1 MFKEKDFLKRKPDE
15 KKTIDELYEF
25 NNKSKTQKHNSNITK
40 KFLSQTLYKLNSEER
55 NSYLDIM
62 LNDLAFYKYQ
72 RSQSLFKN
80 TIDTDISSPE
90 NFLYNFLEKYL
101 MEVSYITD
109 KEKREEKIRKIYEW
123 YKEKKKFEKDMKT
136 INYKSYKERNE
147 VDENEYLLTKK
158 ESKFKTLDND
168 NNHRNIGL
176 INKKML
182 EEYERKKMNKPFW
195 ALKKAISSQTL
206 SFQGNNTLMTST
218 SLSRNNYEKVDLN
231 SIYSSTKGT
240 NVPTKKNYIQETSSF
255 IDKPEGGLMEKDYI
269 KSDKSNTNENI
280 FLPPVNRETKFSY
293 SYFRPMYDL
302 NSIYLENKIIKE
314 KNRLLSLKRNQ
325 EEIKEK
331 LKEYSLFRAKFKEN
345 LNNKFEMR
353 NLLNLYVNQNNLSSF
368 LLKKYKVEEKEKKET
383 IENIESKSIKSINE
397 SKEGE
402 VNEINKNKK
411 GIYKSFKSDKT
422 LNKLSGE
429 DFNYSNSNYF
439 KSESSENYNDSIR
452 GKHNST
458 DIHTSLTPN
467 VKLFDL
473 SEEKN
478 KDKDSGKLNR
488 SSRFSLTKRFSIKR
502 KRKTLTKKKSI
513 ILSNLFPLKLFSGKN
528 EKIKT
533 GQIQNLETDSKTIKS
548 SQIVNIKEYKFKF
561 PQEKV
566 KFDLLNKNMKEN
578 NSDALPRILANEV
591 LNKDKFNYQQ
601 LCKINNNPVNKTY
614 LESDIR
620 QTTKLNLLNKE
631 NVDKINKQLLVKI
644 KKKNFYEKLNR
655 RYNTYKH
662 NFLSMRKSM
671 SIDKRKEFDNL
682 ANKIKLKQINDND
695 FYDESEEGLTENE
708 NKSKNSFLN
717 FRSQRKTDKKNFPLL
732 NALINP
738 KENSNYSRFFLPRNG
753 SMLLSRDKG
762 HKFF

>member
-25 NNKSKTQKHNSNITK
+25 DKKSKNQKYNSNITK

-62 LNDLAFYKYQ
+62 VNDLAFYKYQ
-72 RSQSLFKN
+72 RSQSLFNN
-80 TIDTDISSPE
+80 TINTDISSPE

-101 MEVSYITD
+101 LEVSYITD

-158 ESKFKTLDND
+158 ENKFKTLDTD
-168 NNHRNIGL
+168 NNHRNLGL

-182 EEYERKKMNKPFW
+182 EEYERKKMSKPFW

-206 SFQGNNTLMTST
+206 PFKGNNTLTTST
-218 SLSRNNYEKVDLN
+218 SLSRNNFEKVNLN
-231 SIYSSTKGT
+231 SLYSSTKGT
-240 NVPTKKNYIQETSSF
+240 NVPTKKNYNLETSSF
-255 IDKPEGGLMEKDYI
+255 IDKPVGGLMEKDYI
-269 KSDKSNTNENI
+269 ISDKDNTNENI

-293 SYFRPMYDL
+293 SYLRPMYDL
-302 NSIYLENKIIKE
+302 NAIYLENKIIKE

-331 LKEYSLFRAKFKEN
+331 LREYSLFRSKFKEN
-345 LNNKFEMR
+345 LNNKFEMK

-368 LLKKYKVEEKEKKET
+368 LLKMYKIEEKET
-383 IENIESKSIKSINE
+383 IENQESKSIKNINE
-397 SKEGE
+397 SKESE
-402 VNEINKNKK
+402 ANDNNNNKK
-411 GIYKSFKSDKT
+411 GYYNNFKSDKT
-422 LNKLSGE
+422 LDKLSGE
-429 DFNYSNSNYF
+429 DFNYSNI
-439 KSESSENYNDSIR
+439 KSETSENYNDSIR
-452 GKHNST
+452 GKKKSK
-458 DIHTSLTPN
+458 DIHASLTPN

-473 SEEKN
+473 SDEKN

-488 SSRFSLTKRFSIKR
+488 STRVSLTKRFSLKR
-502 KRKTLTKKKSI
+502 KRKTLAKKKTI

-533 GQIQNLETDSKTIKS
+533 GQIQNLEADSKMIKP
-548 SQIVNIKEYKFKF
+548 SQMVNIKEYKFKF

-591 LNKDKFNYQQ
+591 LNKDQFNYQR
-601 LCKINNNPVNKTY
+601 LCKINSNPVNNTY

-620 QTTKLNLLNKE
+620 QTTKLNLLNKD

-695 FYDESEEGLTENE
+695 FYDDSEDVLTENE
-708 NKSKNSFLN
+708 NKNKNPFLN
-717 FRSQRKTDKKNFPLL
+717 FRSQRKTDKKNFSLL